1 MPQPF
6 LDFGD
11 VGLVLK
17 SVGGGGS
24 PERVGCKKPSGAVV
38 LELRYRV
45 ARLAQVIPV
54 DMIQV
59 SRRYRER

>member
-1 MPQPF
+1 MAQPF
-6 LDFGD
+6 LDFGN
-11 VGLVLK
+11 VGLMLK
-17 SVGGGGS
+17 RVGCGGR
-24 PERVGCKKPSGAVV
+24 PERVACKKPSGAVV

-45 ARLAQVIPV
+45 ARFAQVIPV